1 MGLLAPFALLLSL
14 LAPVIVAMYLLKLRR
29 EERTVSSTFL
39 WQRMV
44 RDVEANAP
52 WQKLRRNLL
61 LLLQLLVLLA
71 LIFALARPYLQ
82 TTGIS
87 GHNLILV
94 IDRSASMA
102 ATDAAGTRL
111 AAAKREALRLIDQ
124 LPDTGRAT
132 VIAFGGR
139 MEVPAS
145 SSADHREL
153 RAAINGVELHN
164 GGGSDLSQ
172 ALALASALA
181 AREAD
186 SEVAIIS
193 DGQVQVPEQ
202 TQIPATV
209 RFFPVG
215 TRADNVAISAFV
227 LQPAPGG
234 QKLFTRVTN
243 YGPAAVTRRLIV
255 ELDGQLFN
263 AYDLTLAPSA
273 DQSVV
278 ADVPAGAREA
288 VAHLEGSDALPAD
301 DRAVAVGAPTDKAQI
316 RLVSDGN
323 RFLEA
328 GLATLPGIQVTR
340 VPTTTS
346 TFTST
351 AALTVL
357 DGAVPNPLPAGNLLF
372 VGPLRSSSLFSV
384 TGQLEY
390 PALRPVPGGDPLLQ
404 NVSIAE
410 VNVLRSA
417 QIPKPLWARGVIDS
431 DGGPILLAGEE
442 GGRRIAVLGF
452 ALHESDLP
460 LQVAF
465 PILLSNLVG
474 YLAPGQG
481 GIGAQIQPGQP
492 LTIPVPPDATGV
504 RISPPGQAA
513 VTIRPAGGQAIFAD
527 TDTLGVYKVE
537 IVRPGAPPAVRAV
550 AVNLMDPAESRV
562 EPRKQLPI
570 FQTGGR
576 AVAASSERS
585 GRSEFWRWLAALALG
600 LLIVEWLVYQRPA
613 LALLRERWRRKPGP
627 DPAPSRRRPTPTR

>member
-61 LLLQLLVLLA
+61 LLLQLLLLLA
-71 LIFALARPYLQ
+71 LILALARPYLQ

-87 GHNLILV
+87 GHNLILIV
-94 IDRSASMA
+94 DRSASMG
-102 ATDAAGTRL
+102 ATDEAGTRL
-111 AAAKREALRLIDQ
+111 AAAKREAIRLVDQ

-145 SSADHREL
+145 ASADRREL
-153 RAAINGVELHN
+153 RAAINGIELRN
-164 GGGSDLSQ
+164 GGTSDLSQ
-172 ALALASALA
+172 ALALATALA

-193 DGQVQVPEQ
+193 DGEVDVPEQ

-215 TRADNVAISAFV
+215 TRADNAAISSFV
-227 LQPAPGG
+227 LEPAPGG
-234 QKLFTRVTN
+234 QRLFARVTN
-243 YGPAAVTRRLIV
+243 YGPSAVTRRLIV
-255 ELDGQLFN
+255 ELDGQLSN
-263 AYDLTLAPSA
+263 AYDLTLQPTA
-273 DQSVV
+273 DQSIV
-278 ADVPAGAREA
+278 ADVPAGVREA
-288 VAHLEGSDALPAD
+288 RAHLEGSDALPAD
-301 DRAVAVGAPTDKAQI
+301 DQAYAVGAPPDKVHV

-323 RFLEA
+323 RFLET
-328 GLATLPGIQVTR
+328 GLATLPGMQVTR
-340 VPTTTS
+340 VPTTTT
-346 TFTST
+346 TFTDT

-357 DGAVPNPLPAGNLLF
+357 DGVVPNPLPPGNLLF
-372 VGPLRSSSLFSV
+372 VGPLRSSPLFSV
-384 TGQLEY
+384 TGQLQY
-390 PALRPVPGGDPLLQ
+390 PTLRPVPGGDPLLQ
-404 NVSIAE
+404 NVSVAE
-410 VNVLRSA
+410 VNVLRTA
-417 QIPKPLWARGVIDS
+417 QIPKPLWAHTIIDS
-431 DGGPILLAGEE
+431 DGGPVLFAGEQD
-442 GGRRIAVLGF
+442 GRRIAVLGF
-452 ALHESDLP
+452 NLRESDLP

-481 GIGAQIQPGQP
+481 GAAAQLPPDQP
-492 LTIPVPPDATGV
+492 LAVPVPPDATAV
-504 RISPPGQAA
+504 RVTPPG
-513 VTIRPAGGQAIFAD
+513 RPAVDIKPANGQAVFAD
-527 TDTLGVYKVE
+527 TDALGVYKVE
-537 IVRPGAPPAVRAV
+537 IVRPGQPATERAV
-550 AVNLMDPAESRV
+550 AVNLMNPAESRV

-585 GRSEFWRWLAALALG
+585 GRSELWRWLAALALA

-613 LALLRERWRRKPGP
+613 LALLRERWRRRRT
-627 DPAPSRRRPTPTR
+627 PAPGRAS